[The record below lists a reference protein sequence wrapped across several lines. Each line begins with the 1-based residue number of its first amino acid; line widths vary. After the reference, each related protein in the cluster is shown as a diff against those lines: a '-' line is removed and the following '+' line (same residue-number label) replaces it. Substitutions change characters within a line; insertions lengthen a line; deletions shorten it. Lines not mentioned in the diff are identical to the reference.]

1 MIKKKIGL
9 YFGSFNPIHVGHLII
24 ASHIY
29 NNSHLDQIWFVV
41 SPLNPFKKKINLL
54 DNYSRL
60 NLVNIAI
67 KNFSFFKASNIE
79 FSLPIPSYTINTL
92 EYIKEKFPEYEFSLL
107 MGKDNLSNFKKWK
120 NYEIIIK
127 NHNIFV
133 YPRLNCKR
141 SIFEDHKNIKLIDAP
156 IIEISS
162 SMIRSNIK
170 SKIDFRAYL
179 PEEVW
184 NYIDEMNFYK

>member
-29 NNSHLDQIWFVV
+29 NNSDLDQIWFVV

-133 YPRLNCKR
+133 YPRLNCKS
-141 SIFEDHKNIKLIDAP
+141 SIFEDHKNIRLIDAP

-179 PEEVW
+179 PDEVW

>member
-29 NNSHLDQIWFVV
+29 NNSDLDQIWFVV

-133 YPRLNCKR
+133 YPRLNCK
-141 SIFEDHKNIKLIDAP
+141 SSMFEDHKNIRLIDAP

-179 PEEVW
+179 PDEVW

>member
-1 MIKKKIGL
+1 M
-9 YFGSFNPIHVGHLII
+9 
-24 ASHIY
+24 
-29 NNSHLDQIWFVV
+29 
-41 SPLNPFKKKINLL
+41 NPFKKKINLL

-133 YPRLNCKR
+133 YPRLNCKS
-141 SIFEDHKNIKLIDAP
+141 SIFEDHKNIRLIDAP

-179 PEEVW
+179 PDEVW

>member
-29 NNSHLDQIWFVV
+29 NNSDLDQIWFVV

-133 YPRLNCKR
+133 YPRLNCKS
-141 SIFEDHKNIKLIDAP
+141 SIFEDHKNIRLIDAP